1 MGNVWSTIIICA
13 VLVIICVF
21 SVRSYVK
28 KLKSGCCG
36 SGGDEVKRV
45 RPADRD
51 VSHYPYAKMVTIE
64 GMHCQNCAR
73 RIENAF
79 NTRDGL
85 YAKVDLGKR
94 TALVRPKRQVPDE
107 ELKRIVRGLGY
118 SPVEVR
124 SSPA

>member
-1 MGNVWSTIIICA
+1 
-13 VLVIICVF
+13 
-21 SVRSYVK
+21 
-28 KLKSGCCG
+28 
-36 SGGDEVKRV
+36 
-45 RPADRD
+45 
-51 VSHYPYAKMVTIE
+51 MVTIE

-94 TALVRPKRQVPDE
+94 TALVRSKRQVPDE

>member
-1 MGNVWSTIIICA
+1 MVPT
-13 VLVIICVF
+13 VIICLVLLVIVIF
-21 SVRSYVK
+21 AVRSYLK

-94 TALVRPKRQVPDE
+94 TALVRSKRQVPDE
-107 ELKRIVRGLGY
+107 ELKGIVRGLGY